1 VIKIMRRK
9 ENDIPIP
16 NCMVYWFPKEKETEE
31 YFS

>member
-1 VIKIMRRK
+1 MKIMRRK

-16 NCMVYWFPKEKETEE
+16 NCMVYWFPKEKNKTEE